1 MSHTDLCWL
10 PATEM
15 AAAIRAR
22 KLSPVELVDALI
34 GRIHQLNPAVNAYC
48 TLAEEAA
55 RQAARAA
62 EAAVLRGD
70 NMGLLHGVPVSIKD
84 LLFTSAVR
92 TMRGS
97 RIYEQFVPDHD
108 APSVAK
114 LKASG
119 AILLGKTTTPEFGWK
134 GATDSPLTGVS
145 RNPWNRARSCGGSSG
160 GAAAAVAAG
169 MGPLAVGTDG
179 AGSIRIPASF
189 CGIVGL
195 KPSRGRVAVY
205 PPSAV
210 GFLSH
215 AGPMTRTV
223 RDAALMLSVMAG
235 PDARDPLSIETP
247 PEDYLAACEGAVE
260 GMKGLRVAWSADL
273 GYAPV
278 DPEVRRLTEAAAH
291 RFEELGCEV
300 EAVDPGW
307 DNPHEWHAVLWCAV
321 NGGRHAQRLAER
333 PEWIEPSLREFI
345 ERAQRHS
352 AIDLGQ
358 ALLARTAF
366 YEQARVFMARYDLLL
381 TPTMPCAAWSVER
394 GPERIEGRPSP
405 TMFDRLPFTY
415 PFNLTGWPAAT
426 VPCGFTSE
434 GLPVGLQIVA
444 GRHQDALCLRASAAF
459 EAAQPWA
466 QVRPE
471 IGTLDP
477 NGGATGGD

>member
-1 MSHTDLCWL
+1 MSHTNLCWL

-22 KLSPVELVDALI
+22 QLSPVELVDALL

-48 TLAEEAA
+48 TLTEEAA

-70 NMGLLHGVPVSIKD
+70 DLGLLHGVPVSIKD
-84 LLFTSAVR
+84 LLFTSGVR

-97 RIYEQFVPDHD
+97 HIYEQFVPDQD
-108 APSVAK
+108 APTVAK

-119 AILLGKTTTPEFGWK
+119 AIVLGKTTTPEFGWK

-145 RNPWNRARSCGGSSG
+145 RNPWHLARSCGGSSG

-195 KPSRGRVAVY
+195 KPSRGRVAIY

-223 RDAALMLSVMAG
+223 RDAALMLQAIAG
-235 PDARDPLSIETP
+235 PDERDLGSLPVDATE
-247 PEDYLAACEGAVE
+247 YLPACEQGVR
-260 GMKGLRVAWSADL
+260 GLRVAWSADL

-278 DPEVRRLTEAAAH
+278 EPEIAQICASAAQVFAADLGCVVEEAAPGFLDPVQSLQILWASGLAAA
-291 RFEELGCEV
+291 LGPYLPQW
-300 EAVDPGW
+300 ADQMDPGLVELIRSAELLSATDYTVAVMERDALW
-307 DNPHEWHAVLWCAV
+307 D
-321 NGGRHAQRLAER
+321 
-333 PEWIEPSLREFI
+333 
-345 ERAQRHS
+345 
-352 AIDLGQ
+352 
-358 ALLARTAF
+358 RTHHF
-366 YEQARVFMARYDLLL
+366 FARYDLLL
-381 TPTMPCAAWSVER
+381 TPTMPTTAFAADV
-394 GPERIEGRPSP
+394 PIPTLVAGRPI
-405 TMFDRLPFTY
+405 TGFGYTPFTY
-415 PFNLTGWPAAT
+415 PFNMTGQPSIT
-426 VPCGFTSE
+426 VPCGVAAD
-434 GLPVGLQIVA
+434 GLPVGLQIVG
-444 GRHQDALCLRASAAF
+444 GRFADAMVLRAAAAF
-459 EAAQPWA
+459 EGVRPWA
-466 QVRPE
+466 DRMPSFAEALAEQ
-471 IGTLDP
+471 
-477 NGGATGGD
+477 

>member
-1 MSHTDLCWL
+1 
-10 PATEM
+10 M

-22 KLSPVELVDALI
+22 QLSPLELVDALL
-34 GRIHQLNPAVNAYC
+34 GRIDQLNPALNAYC
-48 TLAEEAA
+48 TLTEEAA

-70 NMGLLHGVPVSIKD
+70 DLGPLHGVPVSIKD
-84 LLFTSAVR
+84 LLFTSQVR

-97 RIYEQFVPDHD
+97 RIYEQFVPDQD
-108 APSVAK
+108 APSVAQ

-145 RNPWNRARSCGGSSG
+145 RNPWDLARSCGGSSG

-223 RDAALMLSVMAG
+223 RDAALMLQVMAG
-235 PDARDPLSIETP
+235 PDERDLGSLPADTAE
-247 PEDYLAACEGAVE
+247 YLLACERGAR
-260 GMKGLRVAWSADL
+260 GLRVAWSADL

-278 DPEVRRLTEAAAH
+278 EPEIAQICASAAEVFA
-291 RFEELGCEV
+291 RELGCVV
-300 EAVDPGW
+300 EEAAPGFRDPVQSLQILWASGLAAALGPYLPQWADQMDPGLVELIRSAEPLSAADYAAAVMERDAVW
-307 DNPHEWHAVLWCAV
+307 D
-321 NGGRHAQRLAER
+321 RMQQ
-333 PEWIEPSLREFI
+333 F
-345 ERAQRHS
+345 
-352 AIDLGQ
+352 
-358 ALLARTAF
+358 F
-366 YEQARVFMARYDLLL
+366 ARYDLLL
-381 TPTMPCAAWSVER
+381 TPTMPTTAFAAGV
-394 GPERIEGRPSP
+394 PIPAVVAGRP
-405 TMFDRLPFTY
+405 TVGFGYTPFTF
-415 PFNLTGWPAAT
+415 PFNLTGQPAIT
-426 VPCGFTSE
+426 VPCGIAAD
-434 GLPVGLQIVA
+434 GLPVGLQIV
-444 GRHQDALCLRASAAF
+444 GRRFADATVLQAAAAF
-459 EAAQPWA
+459 EAARPW
-466 QVRPE
+466 
-471 IGTLDP
+471 
-477 NGGATGGD
+477 GDRVPTPRF

>member
-1 MSHTDLCWL
+1 MILKGDAMSSTDLCWL

-22 KLSPVELVDALI
+22 QLSPVELVDALI
-34 GRIHQLNPAVNAYC
+34 DRIHQLNPAVNAYC

-70 NMGLLHGVPVSIKD
+70 DLGMLHGVPVSIKD
-84 LLFTSAVR
+84 LLFTSGVR

-97 RIYEQFVPDHD
+97 RIYEQFVPDQD

-134 GATDSPLTGVS
+134 GATDSPVTGVS
-145 RNPWNRARSCGGSSG
+145 RNPWDRARSCGGSSG

-179 AGSIRIPASF
+179 AGSIRIPASY

-215 AGPMTRTV
+215 AGPMARTV
-223 RDAALMLSVMAG
+223 RDAALMLQAMAG
-235 PDARDPLSIETP
+235 PDERDLGSLPADAT
-247 PEDYLAACEGAVE
+247 DYVAACEQAVR
-260 GMKGLRVAWSADL
+260 GLRIAWSADL

-278 DPEVRRLTEAAAH
+278 EPEIARICAGAAQVFAGDLGCQVEGANPGFSDPVQPRQTLWASGLAVALGPYVAQWGAQMDPGLVELIRSAEPLSALDYAAALSE
-291 RFEELGCEV
+291 RD
-300 EAVDPGW
+300 AVW
-307 DNPHEWHAVLWCAV
+307 
-321 NGGRHAQRLAER
+321 ER
-333 PEWIEPSLREFI
+333 VQQFF
-345 ERAQRHS
+345 
-352 AIDLGQ
+352 D
-358 ALLARTAF
+358 
-366 YEQARVFMARYDLLL
+366 RYDLLL
-381 TPTMPCAAWSVER
+381 TPTMPATAFAAGVAIPDR
-394 GPERIEGRPSP
+394 VAGRP
-405 TMFDRLPFTY
+405 TTGFGYTPFTF
-415 PFNLTGWPAAT
+415 PFNLTGQPAIT
-426 VPCGFTSE
+426 VPCGFAAD
-434 GLPVGLQIVA
+434 GLPVGLQII
-444 GRHQDALCLRASAAF
+444 GRRFADATVLRAAAAF
-459 EAAQPWA
+459 EAA
-466 QVRPE
+466 RPL
-471 IGTLDP
+471 IDRTP
-477 NGGATGGD
+477 NLT